1 MNVDD
6 KVVPI
11 YVCPAAGER
20 CLEYLFDLYLSKLP
34 SIAFEKDVLYWKLKM
49 TFQRVQRSH
58 GTIANLSGSIS
69 LVAWWCGC
77 VRKQA

>member
-1 MNVDD
+1 MNVDN
-6 KVVPI
+6 KVMPI
-11 YVCPAAGER
+11 CACPAAGER
-20 CLEYLFDLYLSKLP
+20 WLVYLFDLYLSKLP

-58 GTIANLSGSIS
+58 GTIANLSGNI
-69 LVAWWCGC
+69 VAWWCGC